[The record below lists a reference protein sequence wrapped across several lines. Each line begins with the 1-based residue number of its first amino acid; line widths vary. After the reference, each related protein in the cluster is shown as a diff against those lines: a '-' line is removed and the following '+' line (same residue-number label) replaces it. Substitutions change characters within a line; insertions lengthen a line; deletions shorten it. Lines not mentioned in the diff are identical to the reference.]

1 MLKFHHPD
9 PGQLQ
14 RRVKGPTGPTFLF
27 PEIVVQLKLSF
38 HITNAH
44 WMTNMCH
51 NFSKAG
57 KSLEGNFLK
66 SLPTESLL

>member
-14 RRVKGPTGPTFLF
+14 CRVKGPTGPIFLF
-27 PEIVVQLKLSF
+27 PEVVVQLKLSF

-44 WMTNMCH
+44 WMTNMCW
-51 NFSKAG
+51 
-57 KSLEGNFLK
+57 
-66 SLPTESLL
+66 